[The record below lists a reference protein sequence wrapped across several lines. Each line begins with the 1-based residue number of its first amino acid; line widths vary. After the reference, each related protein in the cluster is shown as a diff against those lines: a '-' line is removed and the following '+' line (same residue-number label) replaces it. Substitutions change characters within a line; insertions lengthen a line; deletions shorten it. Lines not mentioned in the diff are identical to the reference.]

1 MTLRLLLENNSSTFG
16 HINQLFFVLNSV
28 QEFTLLIS
36 NIKALKSEVFSHI
49 SWPERMLW
57 SISSAECCPLLE
69 VQGTVFLTT
78 TSLEYQRGERG
89 EDERRSATV
98 VSVRMT
104 KAFHSEIYLICG
116 LGRYQVVI
124 TVQPRVVQL
133 ISFMAWAQDS
143 HSNKRWRF
151 FFLCGLAE

>member
-1 MTLRLLLENNSSTFG
+1 
-16 HINQLFFVLNSV
+16 
-28 QEFTLLIS
+28 
-36 NIKALKSEVFSHI
+36 
-49 SWPERMLW
+49 
-57 SISSAECCPLLE
+57 
-69 VQGTVFLTT
+69 VQGTVFLT

-133 ISFMAWAQDS
+133 ISFMA
-143 HSNKRWRF
+143 
-151 FFLCGLAE
+151 